1 MPPAPHT
8 SNGPLVAMPE
18 GDSEPRL
25 PSKEEL
31 KKKEEAQLYEEFSGD
46 IVWFNTIG
54 FVILHA
60 LFLIGSI
67 RCSGTIL
74 FFYPIV
80 QWKTIL
86 WCECLQSLDASGI
99 NKFLFSAFV
108 IGVLSAQGV
117 LMGAHRLYSH
127 KSYKASK
134 YLKAVLLFWQTVA
147 GQVGAFFFFLNI

>member
-31 KKKEEAQLYEEFSGD
+31 KKQEEAQLYEEFSGD

-54 FVILHA
+54 FVILHV
-60 LFLIGSI
+60 LCLIGGI
-67 RCSGTIL
+67 RCAGTIL
-74 FFYPIV
+74 FIHYVV
-80 QWKTIL
+80 QWKTIF
-86 WCECLQSLDASGI
+86 WGQF
-99 NKFLFSAFV
+99 FLAFFLMVFQRIYFSAFIV
-108 IGVLSAQGV
+108 GLLSAQGV

-134 YLKAVLLFWQTVA
+134 ALKALLLFWQTVA
-147 GQVGAFFFFLNI
+147 GQVSGIFHS